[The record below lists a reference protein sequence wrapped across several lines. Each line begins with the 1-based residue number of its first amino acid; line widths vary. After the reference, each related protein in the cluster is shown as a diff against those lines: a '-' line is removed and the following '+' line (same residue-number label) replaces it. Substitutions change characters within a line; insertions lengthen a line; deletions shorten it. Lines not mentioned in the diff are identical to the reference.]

1 MMSHVLARTSS
12 RGLVVMK
19 IKLCEESSEMSA
31 DISPLAE
38 EDIPGASL
46 RGRNPQQLTIPELKR
61 RLSCRKGAETNGNKR
76 NLVER

>member
-1 MMSHVLARTSS
+1 
-12 RGLVVMK
+12 
-19 IKLCEESSEMSA
+19 MSA

-61 RLSCRKGAETNGNKR
+61 WLSCRKGTKTNGNKR